1 MPIKCQVFGQTC
13 RYPYFRCKVQSM
25 TLPQDPA
32 SRKSFNIYLGFI
44 VAIMVITGVMAVVDL
59 WYGDV
64 IERTGLGEERSLIL
78 PDGTKVTLQE
88 QSVLTFHKGD
98 PQELQL
104 EGTALFNTMERVE
117 GAKEIEV
124 ETSDLIVE
132 AKSARFSVT
141 YSDRTSVE
149 VMSGQLTV
157 VLKPDELN
165 KVLKS
170 GDSISHRHQP

>member
-1 MPIKCQVFGQTC
+1 
-13 RYPYFRCKVQSM
+13 M

-59 WYGDV
+59 WHGDV
-64 IERTGLGEERSLIL
+64 VERTGISEERSLIL

-88 QSVLTFHKGD
+88 QSVLSFHKGD

-104 EGTALFNTMERVE
+104 EGTALFNTMERAE
-117 GAKEIEV
+117 GAKEVEV
-124 ETSDLIVE
+124 ETLDLTVE
-132 AKSARFSVT
+132 AGSARFLVT

-149 VMSGQLTV
+149 VMSGQVTV
-157 VLKPDELN
+157 ALKPDELT
-165 KVLKS
+165 KMLKS
-170 GDSISHRHQP
+170 GDSVSHRHQP